1 MGTVVL
7 LAWLCRVLP
16 LEGLS
21 SGLREACGILRSLL
35 YLSLFAGWGISLYN
49 RTVHPQ
55 VRRLLLNV
63 DLLMLF
69 WILVRTLR
77 FQLTT
82 PPGMD
87 RMLWYLYYAPM
98 LGIPVLSV
106 QLVLT
111 VDRSER
117 YRLSAWARMLWL
129 PSAVLLELV
138 LTNDLH
144 QQVFRLQ
151 QPWNEKYQ
159 YSWLFGLVV
168 GWIVIC
174 ILLAFGIIAHK
185 SRTPRILRRLPLPAI
200 PLVLLGIYAVLYSF
214 HFPLI
219 KQFLGD
225 MTIVHC
231 LMTAASLDT
240 AMLLV
245 TAARYMRDLRGV
257 ETRRVIYSELLP
269 DGTSRIHDSSQL
281 YSLFDLITAMDEF
294 FSTGTAQKL
303 KGYLWSEG
311 EIDPALHTLL
321 ARINQFSDDLALCRV
336 QALNE
341 DLSQIAQA
349 LQAPPKES
357 KNLTSLFFHLL
368 NDRFRTEFEGLLASP
383 KNNLP
388 SLVSWCAEHRMY
400 QQALTLLCEQM
411 PAYVCR
417 HLFVQPTETGWAYLA
432 AQNQNKGKAW
442 VYSLFHF
449 HFCRLT
455 LMQKEYPYT
464 TDLRLTHSKDDA
476 DGNMLFG
483 VANSKEMH
491 AYMDTIL
498 ASGQLVIDPEV
509 RWQIEDAAL
518 FYQRVMQYRNQ
529 INHASDTAFG
539 LQSDRIL
546 PLDTAHIEQTLQD
559 VADYLQ
565 EIRPMKPDVPQGVK
579 ALPVT
584 KTIPAGAAPNL

>member
-1 MGTVVL
+1 MGRDVL
-7 LAWLCRVLP
+7 LLYMSPKNPNYKTQTNEGAVRYLIKEKETPDCILALCSETVRKKAVVEMPDGSTCTTLEYFRDALRRV
-16 LEGLS
+16 
-21 SGLREACGILRSLL
+21 
-35 YLSLFAGWGISLYN
+35 
-49 RTVHPQ
+49 
-55 VRRLLLNV
+55 
-63 DLLMLF
+63 
-69 WILVRTLR
+69 
-77 FQLTT
+77 
-82 PPGMD
+82 
-87 RMLWYLYYAPM
+87 
-98 LGIPVLSV
+98 GIPA
-106 QLVLT
+106 
-111 VDRSER
+111 ER
-117 YRLSAWARMLWL
+117 
-129 PSAVLLELV
+129 
-138 LTNDLH
+138 
-144 QQVFRLQ
+144 
-151 QPWNEKYQ
+151 
-159 YSWLFGLVV
+159 LVV
-168 GWIVIC
+168 IEVPDSMDDE
-174 ILLAFGIIAHK
+174 K
-185 SRTPRILRRLPLPAI
+185 
-200 PLVLLGIYAVLYSF
+200 
-214 HFPLI
+214 
-219 KQFLGD
+219 KQFQAISQLLDKVEKEDTLSIDLSGG
-225 MTIVHC
+225 MR
-231 LMTAASLDT
+231 DT

-245 TAARYMRDLRGV
+245 TAARCMRDLRGV
-257 ETRRVIYSELLP
+257 QTRRVIYAELRGEEP
-269 DGTSRIHDSSQL
+269 VAHDRTQL
-281 YSLFDLITAMDEF
+281 YDLFDFVTAMDEF

-303 KGYLWSEG
+303 KSYLWSEG
-311 EIDPALHTLL
+311 ESDPALHTLL
-321 ARINQFSDDLALCRV
+321 ARINQFSADLALCRV

-388 SLVSWCAEHRMY
+388 ALVSWCAEHGMY

-442 VYSLFHF
+442 VYPLFHF

-491 AYMDTIL
+491 DYMDMIL
-498 ASGQLVIDPEV
+498 ASGQLVIDPDV

-529 INHASDTAFG
+529 INHASDNAFG

-584 KTIPAGAAPNL
+584 KTIPAGIAPNL

>member
-1 MGTVVL
+1 
-7 LAWLCRVLP
+7 
-16 LEGLS
+16 
-21 SGLREACGILRSLL
+21 
-35 YLSLFAGWGISLYN
+35 
-49 RTVHPQ
+49 
-55 VRRLLLNV
+55 
-63 DLLMLF
+63 
-69 WILVRTLR
+69 
-77 FQLTT
+77 
-82 PPGMD
+82 
-87 RMLWYLYYAPM
+87 M

-159 YSWLFGLVV
+159 YGWLFGLVV

-185 SRTPRILRRLPLPAI
+185 SRNPRILRRLPLPAI
-200 PLVLLGIYAVLYSF
+200 PLVLLGIYAVLYGF

-219 KQFLGD
+219 RQFLGD
-225 MTIVHC
+225 MTIIHC

-245 TAARYMRDLRGV
+245 TAARCMRDLRGV

-357 KNLTSLFFHLL
+357 KNMTSLFFHLL

-442 VYSLFHF
+442 VYPLFHF

>member
-1 MGTVVL
+1 MGRDVL
-7 LAWLCRVLP
+7 LLYMSPKNPKYTTQTNEGAVRYLIKEKETPDCILALCSETVRKKAVVEMPDSSTCTTLEYFRDALRRV
-16 LEGLS
+16 
-21 SGLREACGILRSLL
+21 
-35 YLSLFAGWGISLYN
+35 
-49 RTVHPQ
+49 
-55 VRRLLLNV
+55 
-63 DLLMLF
+63 
-69 WILVRTLR
+69 
-77 FQLTT
+77 
-82 PPGMD
+82 
-87 RMLWYLYYAPM
+87 
-98 LGIPVLSV
+98 GIPEER
-106 QLVLT
+106 LV
-111 VDRSER
+111 VIEVPDSMDDEKKQFQAI
-117 YRLSAWARMLWL
+117 SQ
-129 PSAVLLELV
+129 LLEKINEGDTLSI
-138 LTNDLH
+138 DLSGGM
-144 QQVFRLQ
+144 R
-151 QPWNEKYQ
+151 
-159 YSWLFGLVV
+159 
-168 GWIVIC
+168 
-174 ILLAFGIIAHK
+174 
-185 SRTPRILRRLPLPAI
+185 
-200 PLVLLGIYAVLYSF
+200 
-214 HFPLI
+214 
-219 KQFLGD
+219 
-225 MTIVHC
+225 
-231 LMTAASLDT
+231 DT

-245 TAARYMRDLRGV
+245 TAARCMRDLRKV
-257 ETRRVIYSELLP
+257 ETRRVIYAELRGEEP
-269 DGTSRIHDSSQL
+269 VAHDRTQL
-281 YSLFDLITAMDEF
+281 YDLFDFVTAMDEF

-303 KGYLWSEG
+303 KRYLWSEG
-311 EIDPALHTLL
+311 EKDPVLHTLL
-321 ARINQFSDDLALCRV
+321 TRINQFSEDLALCRV
-336 QALNE
+336 QKLND
-341 DLSQIAQA
+341 DLNQIDQA
-349 LQAPPKES
+349 LKKTPKKS
-357 KNLTSLFFHLL
+357 QNLTDLFFHLL

-388 SLVSWCAEHRMY
+388 ALVSWCAEHGMY

-432 AQNQNKGKAW
+432 EQNQNKGKAW
-442 VYSLFHF
+442 VYPLFHF

>member
-1 MGTVVL
+1 MGRDVL
-7 LAWLCRVLP
+7 LLYMSPKNPKYTTQTNEGAVRYLIKEKETPDCILALCSETVRKKAVVEMPDGSTCTTLEYFRDALRRV
-16 LEGLS
+16 
-21 SGLREACGILRSLL
+21 
-35 YLSLFAGWGISLYN
+35 
-49 RTVHPQ
+49 
-55 VRRLLLNV
+55 
-63 DLLMLF
+63 
-69 WILVRTLR
+69 
-77 FQLTT
+77 
-82 PPGMD
+82 
-87 RMLWYLYYAPM
+87 
-98 LGIPVLSV
+98 GIPAER
-106 QLVLT
+106 LV
-111 VDRSER
+111 VIEVPDSMDDEKKQFQAI
-117 YRLSAWARMLWL
+117 SQ
-129 PSAVLLELV
+129 LLEKINEGDTLSI
-138 LTNDLH
+138 DLSGGM
-144 QQVFRLQ
+144 R
-151 QPWNEKYQ
+151 
-159 YSWLFGLVV
+159 
-168 GWIVIC
+168 
-174 ILLAFGIIAHK
+174 
-185 SRTPRILRRLPLPAI
+185 
-200 PLVLLGIYAVLYSF
+200 
-214 HFPLI
+214 
-219 KQFLGD
+219 
-225 MTIVHC
+225 
-231 LMTAASLDT
+231 DT

-245 TAARYMRDLRGV
+245 TAARCMRDLRKV
-257 ETRRVIYSELLP
+257 ETRRVIYAELRGEEP
-269 DGTSRIHDSSQL
+269 VAHDRTQL
-281 YSLFDLITAMDEF
+281 YDLFDFVTAMDEF

-303 KGYLWSEG
+303 KRYLWSEG
-311 EIDPALHTLL
+311 EKDPVLHTLL
-321 ARINQFSDDLALCRV
+321 TRINQFSDDLALCRV

-388 SLVSWCAEHRMY
+388 ALVSWCAEHRMY

-411 PAYVCR
+411 PTYVCR

-442 VYSLFHF
+442 VYPLFHF

-529 INHASDTAFG
+529 INHATDSAVKFQKDTG
-539 LQSDRIL
+539 LL
-546 PLDTAHIEQTLQD
+546 PLSTSAIEQTLGD
-559 VADYLQ
+559 VAFYLFKLK
-565 EIRPMKPDVPQGVK
+565 ECK
-579 ALPVT
+579 ATAPVGIELLDSN
-584 KTIPAGAAPNL
+584 KAF